1 VATSDIFLA
10 KIIDFSIPDFKVRAF
25 NAEIAA
31 AI

>member
-10 KIIDFSIPDFKVRAF
+10 KMDNFSIPDFKVRAF
-25 NAEIAA
+25 NAA